1 MPKLL
6 CKKTKNMLLSV
17 APKSTQHLNFDYP
30 FKHAVV
36 KIASTFMMFR
46 LDLLLQTLLHGCNP
60 SLPNHS
66 AKSAYS
72 KKT

>member
-1 MPKLL
+1 
-6 CKKTKNMLLSV
+6 MLLSV
-17 APKSTQHLNFDYP
+17 APKSIKHLDFGYL

-36 KIASTFMMFR
+36 KIASTFMMFK

-60 SLPNHS
+60 SLPHHH
-66 AKSAYS
+66 AKSDDS